1 VGGHIT
7 ATRPTTESELVRV
20 RSELETTELSEAI
33 AYKDPGTPEEISRRT
48 FMANATIVLSGII
61 GLALAVPLLGSLVPA
76 KEALGG
82 SWSPLNAEDFK
93 KFQASTDI
101 PVKLNLTVKSQDG
114 YLPPSNAEQFV
125 WGIKVPQAKQA
136 AFEKS
141 RPDLFA
147 DPAGKVNYPVIT
159 MGFVIFSSLCPH
171 LGCKFN
177 YDSNVKRFLCPCHG
191 SQFTAASGEHVA
203 GPAPRGLDPLPFR
216 EQSGQAEITW
226 IVYRPSEPA
235 RIIVAYS

>member
-1 VGGHIT
+1 VTSRRWNQHLLGSRNH
-7 ATRPTTESELVRV
+7 
-20 RSELETTELSEAI
+20 LEIGALSEAL
-33 AYKDPGTPEEISRRT
+33 AYKDPGTPEEISRRS
-48 FMANATIVLSGII
+48 FMANAVIAMSGII
-61 GLALAVPLLGSLVPA
+61 GLGLAIPLLGSLVPA
-76 KEALGG
+76 KEASGG
-82 SWSPLNAEDFK
+82 SWSPLNADDFK
-93 KFQASTDI
+93 KFEASTNI
-101 PVKLNLTVKSQDG
+101 PVKINLTVKSQDG

-125 WGIKVPQAKQA
+125 WGIKVPEAKQA
-136 AFEKS
+136 AFEKA
-141 RPDLFA
+141 RPDLFK
-147 DPAGKVNYPVIT
+147 DPAGKVNYPVFN

-177 YDSNVKRFLCPCHG
+177 YDANVKKFLCPCHG
-191 SQFTAASGEHVA
+191 SQFTADAGEHIA